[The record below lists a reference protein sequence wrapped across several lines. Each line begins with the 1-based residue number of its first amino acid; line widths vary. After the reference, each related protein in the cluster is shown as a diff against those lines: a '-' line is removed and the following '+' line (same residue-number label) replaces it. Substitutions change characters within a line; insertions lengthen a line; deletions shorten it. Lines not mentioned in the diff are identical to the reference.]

1 MTCFLIGA
9 DNNLLESIEAYLQ
22 ANFFYIKVIEKLN
35 SHSQSEKMLQKITPD
50 LVLIDIV
57 IGIEIP
63 TSFLKKIKKS
73 AIDTIAII
81 PNNDDIINLLEKH
94 GITYVIKPIDFTE
107 LRIAINKSYIGIS
120 KEKELEQILKRI
132 KSTTPK
138 KRIAIPQEKQIQM
151 IAVKDILYIEADINY
166 CQIYIIDQKS
176 ICVSK
181 TLKTFEQQLTNNPE
195 FYRIH
200 QSYLININYINKI
213 LKAKLPQVVMT
224 NGDIL
229 TISRSKK
236 TDFLKS
242 ILV

>member
-1 MTCFLIGA
+1 
-9 DNNLLESIEAYLQ
+9 
-22 ANFFYIKVIEKLN
+22 
-35 SHSQSEKMLQKITPD
+35 MLYKTTPD
-50 LVLIDIV
+50 LILIDVNID
-57 IGIEIP
+57 IEIP
-63 TSFLKKIKKS
+63 AGFLRKVRKA
-73 AIDTIAII
+73 AIDVLAII
-81 PNNDDIINLLEKH
+81 PNSPSVIKSLEKH
-94 GITYVIKPIDFTE
+94 NIKYITKPVDFTE
-107 LRIAINKSYIGIS
+107 LRISINKSYVGIS
-120 KEKELEQILKRI
+120 KEKELEQILTRI

-151 IAVKDILYIEADINY
+151 VSVQDIMYIEADINY
-166 CQIYIIDQKS
+166 CQIYIQDQKS

-181 TLKTFEQQLTNNPE
+181 TLKTFEQQLINNVE

-200 QSYLININYINKI
+200 QSYLININYITKI
-213 LKAKLPQVVMT
+213 LKSKLPQVVME